1 MLYLDTLYGRQV
13 AGKISLPISPHQSTK
28 ESRKEVVF
36 METFDA
42 IRTVLAVRH
51 FKDTQIPEP
60 IVRHIVEAGRL
71 TASGGN
77 SQPWHFIVVRDKET
91 LRQLGQLARTGP
103 YIPQAPL
110 AIVVAMDRNPLAISD
125 GSRAIQDMILAAWSQ
140 GIGSN
145 WVGYNNLTEVNPL
158 LGIPEEVSVLAIL
171 PFGYPAEAVGKGQK
185 KRKPLGEVA
194 YHERWGKPFE

>member
-1 MLYLDTLYGRQV
+1 
-13 AGKISLPISPHQSTK
+13 
-28 ESRKEVVF
+28 
-36 METFDA
+36 METFEA

-51 FKDTQIPEP
+51 FKDTPIPDP
-60 IVRHIVEAGRL
+60 IVRQIVEAGRL
-71 TASGGN
+71 TASASN

-110 AIVVAMDRNPLAISD
+110 AIVVAMDRSPIAVSD

-140 GIGSN
+140 GVGSN
-145 WVGYNNLTEVNPL
+145 WVGFNGLPEVNPL
-158 LGIPEEVSVLAIL
+158 LSIPEEVSVLAIL
-171 PFGYPAEAVGKGQK
+171 PFGYPVEAVGKGQK

-194 YHERWGKPFE
+194 YHEQWGKPFE

>member
-1 MLYLDTLYGRQV
+1 
-13 AGKISLPISPHQSTK
+13 
-28 ESRKEVVF
+28 

-51 FKDTQIPEP
+51 FKDTPISEP
-60 IVRHIVEAGRL
+60 IVRQIVEAGHL

-77 SQPWHFIVVRDKET
+77 SQSWHFIVVRDKET

-103 YIPQAPL
+103 YISQAPL
-110 AIVVAMDRNPLAISD
+110 AIVVAMDPSPFAVSD
-125 GSRAIQDMILAAWSQ
+125 SSRAIQDMILAAWSQ
-140 GIGSN
+140 GVGSN
-145 WVGYNNLTEVNPL
+145 WVGFNNLPEVNPL

-171 PFGYPAEAVGKGQK
+171 PFGYPAQAAGKGRK

-194 YHERWGKPFE
+194 YNERWGQPFGGA